1 MNNVSKIEVKNTSL
15 SNNFRII
22 FNIGDFQSFG
32 YLLSLDDMKS
42 LKFEL
47 ETMISKQ
54 EEVNKSKNKI
64 ILGENK
70 QWEL

>member
-32 YLLSLDDMKS
+32 YLLSFDDMKA

-47 ETMISKQ
+47 ETMINKQ
-54 EEVNKSKNKI
+54 EETNRLKNKTV
-64 ILGENK
+64 LGENK
-70 QWEL
+70 Q